1 MLLIFSSSAS
11 LTSLG
16 VLLPQY
22 LKPFSE
28 QNIAEKVCN
37 LATCPTEMHELKDE
51 ELDRG
56 PIPTQSVLR
65 ENVFILS
72 RGLVP
77 LAIQAICY
85 YFFPSEFSRLPFSSF
100 DLTDRSRRS

>member
-1 MLLIFSSSAS
+1 M
-11 LTSLG
+11 
-16 VLLPQY
+16 
-22 LKPFSE
+22 
-28 QNIAEKVCN
+28 NMAEKVCN

-77 LAIQAICY
+77 LAIQAAAY
-85 YFFPSEFSRLPFSSF
+85 YYSPSEC
-100 DLTDRSRRS
+100 